1 MLFPRIHSQPREI
14 LTFKGLIRLG
24 DPIISGEEGRR
35 EIKQSNTIFKR
46 KNSIIG
52 FFRTSNET
60 PQYQFTQS
68 CFCMRSR
75 KCAGEKN
82 QISSMTSV
90 FESIHT
96 HRGRE
101 SINPQVMFSTAPSF
115 GDLGCPG
122 VCDKVTFSIP
132 YGAFLFSLP

>member
-24 DPIISGEEGRR
+24 DPIISGEEGGR

-52 FFRTSNET
+52 FFHTSNET

-68 CFCMRSR
+68 WFCMRSR

-96 HRGRE
+96 HTEGER
-101 SINPQVMFSTAPSF
+101 A
-115 GDLGCPG
+115 
-122 VCDKVTFSIP
+122 
-132 YGAFLFSLP
+132 